1 MEELYAYILQ
11 FAVFPIAIVC
21 WGVGYVIKQYIPK
34 IPNKFIPLI
43 LGCLGLVINLCLN
56 NFAFTVEIIITGI
69 ASGLAATGSYELVRN
84 LKDKKKEVVTDERTN
99 SIDN

>member
-11 FAVFPIAIVC
+11 FAAFPIALIC
-21 WGVGYVIKQYIPK
+21 WGIGRVIKLYIPK

-43 LGCLGLVINLCLN
+43 LGCLGLILNLVLN
-56 NFAFTVEIIITGI
+56 NFSFTFEIIITGV

-84 LKDKKKEVVTDERTN
+84 LMKKEADVNVN
-99 SIDN
+99 K